1 MLKWVLIGVLV
12 LIVLVDILFLV
23 GLFLSVYYSIPYDEW
38 VKMENERAKDELERK
53 AKKEKRGKKHDR

>member
-12 LIVLVDILFLV
+12 LIVLAAIFLLV
-23 GLFLSVYYSIPYDEW
+23 GLFLSMYYSILYEEW
-38 VKMENERAKDELERK
+38 VKMENERAKDEIERK

>member
-12 LIVLVDILFLV
+12 LIVLAAILFLV

-38 VKMENERAKDELERK
+38 VELQNERAEKEK
-53 AKKEKRGKKHDR
+53 KKKEKRGNSDGKR

>member
-12 LIVLVDILFLV
+12 LIVLVAILFLV

>member
-1 MLKWVLIGVLV
+1 MLKWALIGVLV
-12 LIVLVDILFLV
+12 LIVLAAILFLV

>member
-12 LIVLVDILFLV
+12 LIVLVAILFLV
-23 GLFLSVYYSIPYDEW
+23 GLFLSVYYIIPYDEW

>member
-12 LIVLVDILFLV
+12 LIVIVAILFLG

-38 VKMENERAKDELERK
+38 VEKQKKNRK
-53 AKKEKRGKKHDR
+53 RKRKGKGS

>member
-12 LIVLVDILFLV
+12 LIVLVAILFLV

-38 VKMENERAKDELERK
+38 VKLEDERAEKDK
-53 AKKEKRGKKHDR
+53 KKKEKRGNSDGKR

>member
-12 LIVLVDILFLV
+12 LIVVVAILFLV
-23 GLFLSVYYSIPYDEW
+23 GLFLSVYYSIPYEEW
-38 VKMENERAKDELERK
+38 VKLENERAKDELERK

>member
-12 LIVLVDILFLV
+12 LIVLAAILFLV

-38 VKMENERAKDELERK
+38 VELQNERAEKDK
-53 AKKEKRGKKHDR
+53 KKKEKRGNSDGKR

>member
-12 LIVLVDILFLV
+12 LIVIVAILFLV

-38 VKMENERAKDELERK
+38 VKMQKKTESEKG
-53 AKKEKRGKKHDR
+53 KEKDHDR

>member
-12 LIVLVDILFLV
+12 LIVVVAILFLV
-23 GLFLSVYYSIPYDEW
+23 GLFLSVYYSIPYEEW
-38 VKMENERAKDELERK
+38 VKLENERAE

>member
-1 MLKWVLIGVLV
+1 MLKWVLIGALV
-12 LIVLVDILFLV
+12 LIVLVAILFLV

>member
-12 LIVLVDILFLV
+12 LIVLAAIFLLV
-23 GLFLSVYYSIPYDEW
+23 GLLLSVYYSIPYEEW
-38 VKMENERAKDELERK
+38 VKLEDERAKAEIERK

>member
-12 LIVLVDILFLV
+12 LIVIVAILFLV

-38 VKMENERAKDELERK
+38 VKKQKKTESEKG
-53 AKKEKRGKKHDR
+53 KEKDHDR

>member
-12 LIVLVDILFLV
+12 LIVLAAIFLLV

-38 VKMENERAKDELERK
+38 VKMENERAKDELERE